1 MSTVA
6 PDRAVLAELD
16 DTRLNRFQLKIMFV
30 SGLGFFTD
38 AYDLFVIGVV
48 VSILKTQWHL
58 TTTQVSLLSS
68 TTLAASAL
76 GALLFGRI
84 ADILGRKRMY
94 GYGVLILAGGAVAS
108 ALAPTFAW
116 LILFRIILGIGIGG
130 NYPVSA
136 TMMSEYAGKRSRGQ
150 MVGLVFSMQAAGL
163 IVGPLV
169 AVILLAGGVSHD
181 LAWRLLLALG
191 AIPGLG
197 VYYLRRRIHETPR
210 FALAGGAANEA
221 AAAIAQATGQQA
233 AAPPRSES
241 AARQRQPLLRGLAD
255 LAANRTLL
263 RWLVGASVAW
273 FMLDFAYY
281 GNTIASPGIIKLLSP
296 HASLVHSTLVTLLIF
311 VVAAA
316 PGYVVA
322 IALIDRMG
330 RRPIQSL
337 GFAVMAAMFGLIA
350 LVPGASTTVSLFV
363 VLFGI
368 SYFFTEFGPNMTT
381 FVYPAEI
388 FPVQVR
394 TSGHGIAVAAGKM
407 GAFVGTY
414 LFPVMLAAWGI
425 QGAEGVASV
434 VAVAGLIVTLAL
446 LPEPKG
452 KSLEELTDEGLGA
465 AAPRMAPAP
474 SVV

>member
-169 AVILLAGGVSHD
+169 AVILLASGVSHD

-221 AAAIAQATGQQA
+221 AAAIAQAT
-233 AAPPRSES
+233 
-241 AARQRQPLLRGLAD
+241 
-255 LAANRTLL
+255 
-263 RWLVGASVAW
+263 
-273 FMLDFAYY
+273 
-281 GNTIASPGIIKLLSP
+281 
-296 HASLVHSTLVTLLIF
+296 
-311 VVAAA
+311 
-316 PGYVVA
+316 
-322 IALIDRMG
+322 
-330 RRPIQSL
+330 
-337 GFAVMAAMFGLIA
+337 
-350 LVPGASTTVSLFV
+350 
-363 VLFGI
+363 
-368 SYFFTEFGPNMTT
+368 
-381 FVYPAEI
+381 
-388 FPVQVR
+388 
-394 TSGHGIAVAAGKM
+394 
-407 GAFVGTY
+407 
-414 LFPVMLAAWGI
+414 
-425 QGAEGVASV
+425 
-434 VAVAGLIVTLAL
+434 
-446 LPEPKG
+446 
-452 KSLEELTDEGLGA
+452 
-465 AAPRMAPAP
+465 
-474 SVV
+474 